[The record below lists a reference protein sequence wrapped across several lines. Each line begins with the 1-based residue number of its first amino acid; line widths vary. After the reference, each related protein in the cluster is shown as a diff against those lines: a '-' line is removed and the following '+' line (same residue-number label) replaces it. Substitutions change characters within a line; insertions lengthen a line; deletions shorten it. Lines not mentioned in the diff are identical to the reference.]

1 LLVGLAVDEMA
12 FVVEV
17 VVDDALY
24 RRALELQRSGRTI
37 RIMSERE
44 ILKLLALRRR
54 KAVVACEP
62 LIDGTARHIQWI
74 MTSYAKID
82 EVVANL
88 TPAQR

>member
-1 LLVGLAVDEMA
+1 
-12 FVVEV
+12 
-17 VVDDALY
+17 
-24 RRALELQRSGRTI
+24 
-37 RIMSERE
+37 MSERE